1 MTTVSFFLRAAR
13 FADVCHHRYH
23 SCLIFCDWYLLGSE
37 ETVARWGHTDLHT
50 VFREV
55 LHHWSYGFGGGRP
68 RRSAPRG
75 HYLTSLLSQ
84 GKQKRLRHNCLPFSF
99 WVPKVGDIRKFI
111 LLPLEILSLAP
122 TSSPQ
127 LKISAPSPVR
137 AWKGSLDTEPRRAPL
152 GKFQLAFPRVIVE
165 VSGPLLFPL
174 REIEVS
180 VFVVCPWNQS
190 RVVDST
196 PAL

>member
-1 MTTVSFFLRAAR
+1 MITFSFFLCAAR
-13 FADVCHHRYH
+13 FVDVCHHRYH
-23 SCLIFCDWYLLGSE
+23 SCLIFCNWHLLGSE
-37 ETVARWGHTDLHT
+37 ETVARWVHTDLHT

-68 RRSAPRG
+68 RRSAPCG

-99 WVPKVGDIRKFI
+99 QVPKVGDSHKFI

-122 TSSPQ
+122 SSSPQ

-137 AWKGSLDTEPRRAPL
+137 AWKGSLDTE
-152 GKFQLAFPRVIVE
+152 GKLQPTFPPVIVE

-174 REIEVS
+174 CEVEVS
-180 VFVVCPWNQS
+180 VFVVCLRYQS